1 MADFHG
7 PDGPDPTRATLP
19 RTDSARTD
27 LARTDL
33 ARTDLTRPAAL
44 DDAAQALL
52 SIWDAAR
59 EQCTPRLSS
68 PQLSALLVVEKDE
81 GINLRG
87 LAGRLRMILSS
98 ASRLCDRLVAAGL
111 VERVPGRLD
120 RREIALYLTPSSRQL
135 LADLRASRLAVLSGV
150 LDRMSPSGRDALLRG
165 LSEFASA
172 AAEPDRAARTA

>member
-1 MADFHG
+1 MAEHHG
-7 PDGPDPTRATLP
+7 SERPVPTRA
-19 RTDSARTD
+19 
-27 LARTDL
+27 
-33 ARTDLTRPAAL
+33 AAL

-52 SIWDAAR
+52 AFWDAAR
-59 EQCTPRLSS
+59 EQSTPRLSS
-68 PQLSALLVVEKDE
+68 PQLNALMVVEKDE

-135 LADLRASRLAVLSGV
+135 LADLRAARLSMLGAV
-150 LDRMSPSGRDALLRG
+150 LDRMSPAGRDALIRG
-165 LSEFASA
+165 VTEFASA
-172 AAEPDRAARTA
+172 AAEPDQAARTA